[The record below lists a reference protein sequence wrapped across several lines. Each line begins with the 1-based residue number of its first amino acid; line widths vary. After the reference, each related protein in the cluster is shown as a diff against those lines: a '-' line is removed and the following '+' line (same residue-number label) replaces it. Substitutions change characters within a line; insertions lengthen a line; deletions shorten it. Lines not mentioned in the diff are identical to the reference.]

1 MQKKRLRYVRFLT
14 HRIIQ
19 DGGKVIS
26 FDSQEVRV
34 GFHMPVNQPMVRK
47 PDDFTKAGA
56 EAEFIGL
63 FEQSTKGHAVL
74 MPPKQAGSGEVAAFS
89 EQTPALKTTIESG
102 LVLKHVENGE

>member
-1 MQKKRLRYVRFLT
+1 MRLPYVRFLT

-26 FDSQEVRV
+26 FDSREVRV
-34 GFHMPVNQPMVRK
+34 AYNMPVNQPMVPK
-47 PDDFTKAGA
+47 PADFTHDGAGA

-63 FEQSTKGHAVL
+63 FEQSTQGHEVV
-74 MPPKQAGSGEVAAFS
+74 MPPKQAGSGEVAAFN

-102 LVLKHVENGE
+102 LVNKHVQNGE